1 MIIELGDFFSS
12 QKSSFPLDLCFSPE
26 DGADATGMIPADLII
41 KENGIVLKGEIRS
54 VGDYLSLASAVT
66 VKYGALCDRC
76 LEPFDAEMTFGFD
89 RQIVA
94 SQKRGGAREDEEEEE
109 PLAVEEGKIDL
120 TEPLSEAIALEAP
133 TVHLCRED
141 CPGLCPTCGKKRD
154 DPTCKCSEKKE
165 IDPRF
170 EILKKLLDNSSEV

>member
-12 QKSSFPLDLCFSPE
+12 QKSSFSLDLCFSPE
-26 DGADATGMIPADLII
+26 DGADETGMIPADLKI

-54 VGDYLSLASAVT
+54 VGDYLSLVSTVT

-94 SQKRGGAREDEEEEE
+94 SQKRGDAREDEEEE

>member
-26 DGADATGMIPADLII
+26 DGADATGMIPADLKI

-54 VGDYLSLASAVT
+54 VGDYLSLVSAVT

-76 LEPFDAEMTFGFD
+76 LEPFDAEMTFEFD

-94 SQKRGGAREDEEEEE
+94 FRGDRARGADRSSLPRGLSGTLPDVWKK
-109 PLAVEEGKIDL
+109 AGRSDL
-120 TEPLSEAIALEAP
+120 QML
-133 TVHLCRED
+133 R
-141 CPGLCPTCGKKRD
+141 KKRNR
-154 DPTCKCSEKKE
+154 SE
-165 IDPRF
+165 IRDF
-170 EILKKLLDNSSEV
+170 EKIT

>member
-26 DGADATGMIPADLII
+26 DGADATGMIPAEMKI
-41 KENGIVLKGEIRS
+41 KENGIILKGEIRS
-54 VGDYLSLASAVT
+54 VGDYLSLYSTVT
-66 VKYGALCDRC
+66 VRYGAVCDRC
-76 LEPFDAEMTFGFD
+76 LAPFEAETSFGFD

-94 SQKRGGAREDEEEEE
+94 SQKKGVLPKDGEEEE

-133 TVHLCRED
+133 TVYLCRED
-141 CPGLCPTCGKKRD
+141 CPGLCPTCGKMRD
-154 DPTCKCSEKKE
+154 DPACRCSEKKE

>member
-54 VGDYLSLASAVT
+54 VGDYLSLVSAVT

-76 LEPFDAEMTFGFD
+76 LEPFDAEMTFEFD

-94 SQKRGGAREDEEEEE
+94 SQKRGDAREDEEEE

>member
-54 VGDYLSLASAVT
+54 VGDYLSLVSAVT

-76 LEPFDAEMTFGFD
+76 LEPFDAEMTFEFD

-94 SQKRGGAREDEEEEE
+94 AQKRGDAREDEEEE